1 MLDLYT
7 NGNYY
12 KNVTLD
18 EYRRSNGTY
27 LNETDSRL
35 SKGEHLCVEGA
46 CLYSRNLLKNNAFC
60 GGLYVEDYGQ
70 DVGQFKKAV
79 RMNLRK
85 SDGLMIFDIVHI
97 INRDWWLPLTAAIAA
112 EEALMETSEI
122 E

>member
-1 MLDLYT
+1 M
-7 NGNYY
+7 
-12 KNVTLD
+12 
-18 EYRRSNGTY
+18 
-27 LNETDSRL
+27 
-35 SKGEHLCVEGA
+35 
-46 CLYSRNLLKNNAFC
+46 
-60 GGLYVEDYGQ
+60 EDYGQ